1 MSSGTNQERIEQN
14 NLKLAQLKTK
24 ADNLPEYQDIEPVYA
39 TLDITLNYKMSK
51 TNISYLMDNCFVG
64 NEWAIFTSSSYTPS
78 NNPKIYIYYKGTL
91 INSFNVNTYVTLP
104 WNLSWILTVLNI
116 TNTEIVFCLYRA
128 STNSIYTFKYN
139 RNTNLVT
146 YVGLLNLTIYWGR
159 NLALSTS
166 TPEINTYNN
175 YGVASIRF
183 FEETNIFCVNGK
195 SSNSDSSGSYLSL
208 YKYNTSDNTIE
219 YVAYMGQY
227 AFPISPY
234 FAINTYNSQYSGGY
248 LYKLFYN
255 EGYST
260 INYRLYP
267 NDLDVNGVNYLG
279 NKVFK
284 NGNVYTLNSDLSIGT
299 LLKENIYEVSTYA
312 IEAVNDK
319 FYRYKN
325 KLYTFDEETNTFTEL
340 GENFYW
346 SGSTIY
352 KLVDNYIEVYKF
364 ERGQEQIGSIYNN
377 IFIPIMDG
385 SFIESNEIING
396 KLAYNELHQQVIGT
410 MPNNGALSYTPST
423 SQQTIPAG
431 YTSGGTIA
439 GVTSDIDNNIIAENI
454 KKNITILNV
463 TGTYEGAGIKTYAS
477 EIEMNN
483 DIANISTGE
492 VVKVTA
498 GPKFFIKEIIE
509 STPTMTELVKV
520 TETITPEEYEE
531 NIDLADAILGEEQTD
546 DRMTLQFVQTLINNT
561 DNQQAISLIHSYYP
575 NGLSLFEQGDIS
587 LLSGDVSSSIITD
600 LCFVGDTYWGDG
612 QDYYCMPVF
621 KVLTANKYTLLNC
634 NMCNIVYSGGS
645 TGSTP
650 DFQILDEDD
659 TYTYIIDCNNGIST
673 SIIQT
678 MTDYYLG
685 YMNDMM

>member
-1 MSSGTNQERIEQN
+1 MSSGTNSERITQN
-14 NLKLAQLKTK
+14 NTKLAELKTK
-24 ADNLPEYQDIEPVYA
+24 VDNLPDYQDIKPVYA

-51 TNISYLMDNCFVG
+51 ANISYYMDNCFVG
-64 NEWAIFTSSSYTPS
+64 NEWAIFTSSSYTSS

-104 WNLSWILTVLNI
+104 WNVNWILTVLNI
-116 TNTEIVFCLYRA
+116 TNTEIVFCLYRG

-139 RNTNLVT
+139 RNTDLVT
-146 YVGLLNLTIYWGR
+146 YVGLLNLTGYWGR

-166 TPEINTYNN
+166 TPEINTYHNM
-175 YGVASIRF
+175 GVATIRF

-195 SSNSDSSGSYLSL
+195 SSSSLDSGSYLSL
-208 YKYNTSDNTIE
+208 YKYNTSDNTLE

-234 FAINTYNSQYSGGY
+234 FAINTHNSQYSGGY

-260 INYRLYP
+260 INYGLYP

-299 LLKENIYEVSTYA
+299 LLKENIYEASTYA

-325 KLYTFDEETNTFTEL
+325 KLYMFDEETNTFTEL

-352 KLVDNYIEVYKF
+352 KLTDNYVEVYKF

-385 SFIESNEIING
+385 SFIKDSELING
-396 KLAYNELHQQVIGT
+396 KLAYNALHQQVIGT
-410 MPNNGALSYTPST
+410 MPNNGQLNYTPST

-431 YTSGGTIA
+431 YTSGGTISA
-439 GVTSDIDNNIIAENI
+439 VTSAIDNNIQAENI
-454 KKNITILNV
+454 KKGITILGI
-463 TGTYEGAGIKTYAS
+463 TGTYEGDT
-477 EIEMNN
+477 
-483 DIANISTGE
+483 
-492 VVKVTA
+492 
-498 GPKFFIKEIIE
+498 
-509 STPTMTELVKV
+509 
-520 TETITPEEYEE
+520 
-531 NIDLADAILGEEQTD
+531 
-546 DRMTLQFVQTLINNT
+546 
-561 DNQQAISLIHSYYP
+561 SL
-575 NGLSLFEQGDIS
+575 
-587 LLSGDVSSSIITD
+587 
-600 LCFVGDTYWGDG
+600 
-612 QDYYCMPVF
+612 
-621 KVLTANKYTLLNC
+621 
-634 NMCNIVYSGGS
+634 
-645 TGSTP
+645 
-650 DFQILDEDD
+650 
-659 TYTYIIDCNNGIST
+659 
-673 SIIQT
+673 
-678 MTDYYLG
+678 
-685 YMNDMM
+685 